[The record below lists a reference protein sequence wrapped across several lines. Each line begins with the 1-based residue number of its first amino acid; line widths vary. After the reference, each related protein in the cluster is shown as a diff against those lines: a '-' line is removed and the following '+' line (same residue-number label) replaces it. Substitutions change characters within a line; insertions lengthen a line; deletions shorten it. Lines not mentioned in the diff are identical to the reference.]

1 MIARFFRGMGY
12 FGRGWRVAF
21 GQGHLLPF
29 VLLPAALTVAIAGG
43 GTLLAYHFA
52 ADFVARHSAGHG
64 AIWGALVWL
73 FVLLFVLATAYVLYV
88 ASCLLATA
96 PFAGVLSERAEH
108 VHTGEKVPPQTWRQI
123 VALSLRGL
131 GQAILGV
138 LVYLAIAVPLFVLHW
153 VAPVAAPV
161 VWVAGVAQAALFFAF
176 DAFNEPLHRRG
187 VSFGGKWRFIG
198 AHLAESLGF
207 GSGVA
212 LLMIIPLLNVIVT
225 PVAIVGGTL
234 LYLDLAAQRAG
245 GPSSS
250 GPSSSSST

>member
-21 GQGHLLPF
+21 GDGRVVPF
-29 VLLPAALTVAIAGG
+29 VLLPAAVTALVAGG
-43 GTLLAYHFA
+43 GSYFAYRWA
-52 ADFVARHSAGHG
+52 ADFVARQSAGHG
-64 AIWGALVWL
+64 AIWGAVVWL
-73 FVLLFVLATAYVLYV
+73 FMVLFVVGTAYVLYV

-108 VHTGEKVPPQTWRQI
+108 AHTGAKVAPQSWGQTA
-123 VALSLRGL
+123 ALSARGL

-138 LVYLAIAVPLFVLHW
+138 LLYLAIAVPLFVLHW
-153 VAPVAAPV
+153 VVPAVAPLM
-161 VWVAGVAQAALFFAF
+161 WVAGVVQTALFFAF

-187 VSFGGKWRFIG
+187 ASFGGKWRFIG
-198 AHLAESLGF
+198 THLAESLGF

-212 LLMIIPLLNVIVT
+212 LLMVVPLLSVIVT

-234 LYLDLAAQRAG
+234 LYLDLAAG
-245 GPSSS
+245 KSSS
-250 GPSSSSST
+250 GSSSSSST

>member
-21 GQGHLLPF
+21 GHGRVVPF
-29 VLLPAALTVAIAGG
+29 VLLPAAVTVAVAGG
-43 GTLLAYHFA
+43 GSFLAYRWA

-64 AIWGALVWL
+64 ALWGALVWL
-73 FVLLFVLATAYVLYV
+73 FVVVFVLATAYVLYV

-108 VHTGEKVPPQTWRQI
+108 AHTGEPVAPQTWRQTM
-123 VALSLRGL
+123 ALSMRGV

-138 LVYLAIAVPLFVLHW
+138 LLYLAIAVPLFLLHW
-153 VAPVAAPV
+153 VLPVAAPLF
-161 VWVAGVAQAALFFAF
+161 WVAGIVQTALFFAF

-187 VSFGGKWRFIG
+187 ASFGGKWRFIG
-198 AHLAESLGF
+198 AHLSESLGF
-207 GSGVA
+207 GVGVA
-212 LLMIIPLLNVIVT
+212 LLMMVPFLSVIVT
-225 PVAIVGGTL
+225 PVAVVGGTL

-245 GPSSS
+245 GNSSS

>member
-21 GQGHLLPF
+21 GDGRVVPF
-29 VLLPAALTVAIAGG
+29 VLLPAALTAAVAGG
-43 GTLLAYHFA
+43 GTLLAYQWA

-64 AIWGALVWL
+64 ALWGAIVWL
-73 FVLLFVLATAYVLYV
+73 FVVLFVIGTAYVLYV

-108 VHTGEKVPPQTWRQI
+108 AHTGEKVAPQGWGRI
-123 VALSLRGL
+123 LALSARGL

-138 LVYLAIAVPLFVLHW
+138 ILYLAIAVPLFVLHW
-153 VAPVAAPV
+153 VVPVIAPLL
-161 VWVAGVAQAALFFAF
+161 WICGVMQTALFFAF

-187 VSFGGKWRFIG
+187 ASFGGKWRFIG
-198 AHLAESLGF
+198 KHLAESLGF
-207 GSGVA
+207 GCGVA
-212 LLMIIPLLNVIVT
+212 LLMIVPLFSVIVT

-234 LYLDLAAQRAG
+234 LYLDLAAG
-245 GPSSS
+245 TISS

>member
-21 GQGHLLPF
+21 GDGRLVPF
-29 VLLPAALTVAIAGG
+29 VLLPAAITVAVAGG
-43 GTLLAYHFA
+43 GALVAYRWA
-52 ADFVARHSAGHG
+52 ADFVARHAAGHG

-73 FVLLFVLATAYVLYV
+73 FVVVFVAATAYVLYV

-108 VHTGEKVPPQTWRQI
+108 AHTGEKVPPQSWRQ
-123 VALSLRGL
+123 VFALSARGL

-138 LVYLAIAVPLFVLHW
+138 IVYLLIAVPLFLLHW
-153 VAPVAAPV
+153 LVPVAAPV
-161 VWVAGVAQAALFFAF
+161 VWIAGVVQAALFFAF

-187 VSFGGKWRFIG
+187 TSFGNKWRFIG

-207 GSGVA
+207 GTGVA
-212 LLMIIPLLNVIVT
+212 LLMMVPLFSVIVT

-234 LYLDLAAQRAG
+234 LYLDLAARDKMPA
-245 GPSSS
+245 
-250 GPSSSSST
+250 

>member
-21 GQGHLLPF
+21 GHGRVVPF
-29 VLLPAALTVAIAGG
+29 VLLPAAITVVVAGG
-43 GTLLAYHFA
+43 GAFFVHQWATE
-52 ADFVARHSAGHG
+52 FVARHSAGHG
-64 AIWGALVWL
+64 ALWGAIIWLLVWL
-73 FVLLFVLATAYVLYV
+73 FVLGTAYVLYV

-108 VHTGEKVPPQTWRQI
+108 AHTGDEVPPQSWGQAI
-123 VALSLRGL
+123 ALSMRGV

-138 LVYLAIAVPLFVLHW
+138 LLYLAIAMPLFAIHWFVPVLS
-153 VAPVAAPV
+153 PL
-161 VWVAGVAQAALFFAF
+161 VWIAGVVQAALFFAF

-187 VSFGGKWRFIG
+187 ASFGGKWSFIG
-198 AHLAESLGF
+198 THLAESLGF
-207 GSGVA
+207 GIGVA
-212 LLMIIPLLNVIVT
+212 LLMAVPLLSVIVT

-245 GPSSS
+245 GARSS